1 MNGLPLE
8 SFFFKT
14 LLSGSSHEH
23 AEDRWCKKGLTE
35 NKFMFIEE
43 YFDQVSSLSD
53 VESGRITYITDYVTK
68 KSFGKIFLCGY
79 FSAKVWI
86 LAFD

>member
-1 MNGLPLE
+1 
-8 SFFFKT
+8 
-14 LLSGSSHEH
+14 
-23 AEDRWCKKGLTE
+23 
-35 NKFMFIEE
+35 MFIEE